1 MSAQPATAAILTYG
15 PQGTQ
20 QAATAVLLSYS
31 PPPAAARR
39 VVATFGAP
47 WGQAAPQAVETRAAA
62 NHPDPLDTAAR
73 APWGEGAPEHREART
88 AWAPPST
95 MDRERSAPWQQFAR
109 RLQPQSAQPWG
120 VARPQNAPP
129 PAPRACG
136 CAPCGPSPA
145 TPMPSAGF
153 RGRATAARSMRA
165 GALSP
170 HPAAHRLTNTEPCWC
185 PCEGF
190 T

>member
-62 NHPDPLDTAAR
+62 NHHGPR
-73 APWGEGAPEHREART
+73 
-88 AWAPPST
+88 
-95 MDRERSAPWQQFAR
+95 
-109 RLQPQSAQPWG
+109 AQPPLAA
-120 VARPQNAPP
+120 VRPP
-129 PAPRACG
+129 PATAKRPALGRGPPARRRRPRPLGSVRGPPGVVCRGRVGARAGVRPASHRPLGRVRQPPRA
-136 CAPCGPSPA
+136 
-145 TPMPSAGF
+145 
-153 RGRATAARSMRA
+153 A
-165 GALSP
+165 GAPRVGHAPPRRCRALDSVDALQP
-170 HPAAHRLTNTEPCWC
+170 PARCGLGRCHPTRRPTD
-185 PCEGF
+185 
-190 T
+190 